1 MIAVLQRVKR
11 AAVSVDGE
19 VVGACGRGLLVLLG
33 VAKGDGEEDARALAE
48 KIVNLR
54 IFEDEN
60 EKMNLSLLD
69 VHGEMLTVSNFTL
82 LASYRKG
89 KRPDYFA
96 AAAPDEANRLY
107 EYFCELVERE
117 VSHTGRG
124 VFGADMQIETV
135 CDGPV
140 TIVMDSNVLLK
151 KKTETEKA

>member
-19 VVGACGRGLLVLLG
+19 VVGACGKGLLVLLG

-48 KIVNLR
+48 KIINLR

-69 VHGEMLTVSNFTL
+69 VGGEMLT
-82 LASYRKG
+82 ASYRKG

-107 EYFCELVERE
+107 EYFCELAERE

>member
-19 VVGACGRGLLVLLG
+19 VVGACGKGLLVLLG

-48 KIVNLR
+48 KIINLR

-82 LASYRKG
+82 LASYKKG

-107 EYFCELVERE
+107 EYFCDLVERE
-117 VSHTGRG
+117 VSHTDRG

>member
-1 MIAVLQRVKR
+1 MIAVLQRVNR
-11 AAVSVDGE
+11 AAVRVDGE
-19 VVGACGRGLLVLLG
+19 VVGSCEKGLLVLLG

-48 KIVNLR
+48 KIINLR

-60 EKMNLSLLD
+60 EKMNLSLID
-69 VHGEMLTVSNFTL
+69 VGGEMLTVSNFTL

-107 EYFCELVERE
+107 LYFCDLVERE
-117 VSHTGRG
+117 LSRAERG

-140 TIVMDSNVLLK
+140 TIVMDSNLLLK

>member
-1 MIAVLQRVKR
+1 MIAVLQRVNR
-11 AAVSVDGE
+11 AAVRVDGE
-19 VVGACGRGLLVLLG
+19 VVGACEKGLLVLLG
-33 VAKGDGEEDARALAE
+33 VARGDGEEDARALAE

-60 EKMNLSLLD
+60 GKMNLSLKD
-69 VHGEMLTVSNFTL
+69 VGGEMLTVSNFTL

-89 KRPDYFA
+89 KRPDYIA
-96 AAAPDEANRLY
+96 AAAPEEANRLY
-107 EYFCELVERE
+107 CFFCDLADREIERAA
-117 VSHTGRG
+117 RG

-151 KKTETEKA
+151 KI

>member
-1 MIAVLQRVKR
+1 M
-11 AAVSVDGE
+11 
-19 VVGACGRGLLVLLG
+19 LLG

-48 KIVNLR
+48 KIINLR

-69 VHGEMLTVSNFTL
+69 VSGEMLTVSNFTL

-96 AAAPDEANRLY
+96 AAAPDEANRRY
-107 EYFCELVERE
+107 EYFCELAERE